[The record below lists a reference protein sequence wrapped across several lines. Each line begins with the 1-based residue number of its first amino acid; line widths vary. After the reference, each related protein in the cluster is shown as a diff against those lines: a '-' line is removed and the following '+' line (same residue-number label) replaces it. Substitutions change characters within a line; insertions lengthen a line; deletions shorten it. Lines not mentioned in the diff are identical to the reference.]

1 MARFRV
7 AALEMEE
14 KVKFEY
20 NILKVEPSGFHWKWV
35 AKKSEESK
43 MTPRCGLEQTKGCAQ
58 LYGEVWERD
67 QEFSVNYNKLE
78 MPISIPC
85 GEVKK
90 TIRYSGLHFKGRGPG
105 WREKCGDHEHI
116 HAI

>member
-1 MARFRV
+1 M
-7 AALEMEE
+7 
-14 KVKFEY
+14 
-20 NILKVEPSGFHWKWV
+20 
-35 AKKSEESK
+35 KKSEESK
-43 MTPRCGLEQTKGCAQ
+43 TTPRCELEQIKGCAQ
-58 LYGEVWERD
+58 LYGDVWEKD
-67 QEFSVNYNKLE
+67 QEFSFGCNKLE